1 MRLRRG
7 FRRTVKGQIKRNG
20 GFDAASDFSKI
31 ELQEGVITRPVA
43 QIGSVP
49 PQPGR
54 ETGGGIH
61 LSAEKDFL
69 LHFFID

>member
-1 MRLRRG
+1 M
-7 FRRTVKGQIKRNG
+7 KGQIKRNG
-20 GFDAASDFSKI
+20 GFDAAGDFSKI
-31 ELQEGVITRPVA
+31 EQQESVITGSVA

-49 PQPGR
+49 PQHRR

-61 LSAEKDFL
+61 LPAEKDFL